1 MANTLKLTEKP
12 TQDTNGEATHAT
24 GVWAVMYQTE
34 AHLSNRDFSQMMPH
48 VRSIEIGWELDL
60 NNYEEVATVDFTA
73 YPEGMSAFSLT
84 QNGHTRSSWSRSA
97 RSGDIEG
104 MTLTKPLEVDPDG
117 REWGHRSMMT
127 GDMMFNRQT
136 GEAFVC
142 AARGWMRFA

>member
-12 TQDTNGEATHAT
+12 TPESNHEATNAT
-24 GVWAVMYQTE
+24 GVWSVMYQTE
-34 AHLSNRDFSQMMPH
+34 AHLEDRFGMMPH

-73 YPEGMSAFSLT
+73 YPEGMSVFSLT
-84 QNGHTRSSWSRSA
+84 QNGYTRSSWSRSA

-117 REWGHRSMMT
+117 REWGHRSMMV
-127 GDMMFNRQT
+127 GDMMLNRET

-142 AARGWMRFA
+142 ANRGWMRFA